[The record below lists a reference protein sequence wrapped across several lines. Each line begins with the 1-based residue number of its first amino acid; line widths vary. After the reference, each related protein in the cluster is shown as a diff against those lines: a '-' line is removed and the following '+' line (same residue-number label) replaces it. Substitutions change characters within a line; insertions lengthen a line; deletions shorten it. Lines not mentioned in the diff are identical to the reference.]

1 MSSDSIINVIIS
13 QDPKIKNYLY
23 GNASKT
29 REQMLSV
36 ARFCMVH
43 GWSRENIDKAV
54 EEWNQNGRAI

>member
-1 MSSDSIINVIIS
+1 MSSDSIINIIIS

-36 ARFCMVH
+36 ARFCMLH
-43 GWSRENIDKAV
+43 GWTKENIDIAAK
-54 EEWNQNGRAI
+54 EWNQSGPTI